1 MEGCGPE
8 SCADQR
14 SGYWGRALESIL
26 RARLAPPPVTIAC
39 LSQVLSATPNLVFL
53 CEIVGTK
60 LGLNLVLLNRESGV
74 IAMKPSESIKPISFL
89 KTHTADVIRD
99 VNENRETVIITQNGE
114 ARAIVQDIAT
124 YEQTQETLALLKL
137 LAQGKRSVEESR
149 SRPFRKALKELR
161 AELAKPQA

>member
-1 MEGCGPE
+1 MFRHYG
-8 SCADQR
+8 
-14 SGYWGRALESIL
+14 ALGGSV
-26 RARLAPPPVTIAC
+26 APAPPVTIAC
-39 LSQVLSATPNLVFL
+39 LYQVLTTFPNLLFL
-53 CEIVGTK
+53 CEFVGTK
-60 LGLNLVLLNRESGV
+60 LGLNLVPLIRESGV

-124 YEQTQETLALLKL
+124 QETLALLKL
-137 LAQGKRSVEESR
+137 LAQGKRSIEESR
-149 SRPFRKALKELR
+149 SRPFRKAIKELR

>member
-1 MEGCGPE
+1 MFRHYG
-8 SCADQR
+8 
-14 SGYWGRALESIL
+14 ALGGSV
-26 RARLAPPPVTIAC
+26 APAPPVTIAC
-39 LSQVLSATPNLVFL
+39 LYQVLTTFPNLLFL
-53 CEIVGTK
+53 CEFVGTK
-60 LGLNLVLLNRESGV
+60 LGLNLVPLIRESGV

-137 LAQGKRSVEESR
+137 LAQGKRSIEESR
-149 SRPFRKALKELR
+149 SRPFRKAIKELR
-161 AELAKPQA
+161 AELAKPQV